1 VVWATALLA
10 AAPAGALLRAEQI
23 TPASAAELLIGGPDA
38 IGGVGDWYLA
48 NDVVE
53 VVVDDPARKHAK
65 LEHGGTLVDV
75 GLRDRTGED
84 QFARLI
90 PIANLSQRV
99 QLGYDAIRAELDS
112 ADGRA
117 RLVVTGRPRAVP
129 RGDALTRWLD
139 PMVPR
144 AGSLAEVRV
153 ETVYEVAP
161 GEPFVRITTT
171 LHNDG
176 DTRAPLFAFGDLWMR
191 GGRSMRSFVGNA
203 LFPERARGFHH
214 RTFQRT
220 NLLASMDAMA
230 SSTHVSV
237 PGARSF
243 PPIAYAL
250 FAPERAA
257 RGETQFGITGEHV
270 DLTFVFTGG
279 GDWQELSL
287 LRFLWATRGG
297 IPANDSFTYR
307 RRLLVAGRPDAAS
320 TTDVILPLLG
330 AFDGRSGIAGSVRPA
345 HVPASIQVDDA
356 EGHPV
361 TQIATAGPGPDAGRF
376 GARLPP
382 GDYRLTVRSPQRPSR
397 ALRVTVRADRTLEIP
412 PLRLE
417 ATGTLVFA
425 PAFADAGPGRVV
437 VSGRAG
443 TADPVFGDEL
453 LDFRLDGARAPSGT
467 ETNALHFIGN
477 DRDPESISVPPGRY
491 TLTATRGF
499 EYDAARVEVDVP
511 GPDVRIVV
519 PPFDL
524 ARVAT
529 LEGFVSADLHVHAQ
543 ASDDSSTRNDTRLRH
558 FVAASVDVMVA
569 SDHDHVPDYAAAVRE
584 LDVED
589 RILVIRGV
597 EVTSSAPG
605 PRMPWTIGHHNG
617 WPVPYLPLRHRKGA
631 PPSQDLSVAE
641 LYALLR
647 NEHAVEVV
655 QLNHPRGELPG
666 LDEEGFLT
674 HLGVAGRGFD
684 PGLPLDRDPN
694 RPLLAPAADG
704 TRAIDFDAMEVMNGA
719 VRRRYLAA
727 RRDWYALLRQGF
739 RRTGTANSDTHG
751 PDQPAGVPRNYV
763 YVGPAGRRLDAAA
776 LDAALR
782 EGRAFGTNG
791 PLVVHFAVNG
801 RRMGDLAAAEAGR
814 VRVEFDVVAA
824 PWVPLDEVR
833 LVVNGEVVRVFG
845 RSFGLAELSLER
857 DAFVTLE
864 AGAPLAADPHTWIAR
879 HRGPYTDAIAPGFL
893 PAAFTNPVY
902 VDVDGNGRFDPPGL
916 PPRLPRPTSSGP
928 LAATAALLAVV
939 LLLARGRGAARAR
952 SRAAG
957 SPSDGAP

>member
-1 VVWATALLA
+1 VVWATVLLA
-10 AAPAGALLRAEQI
+10 AAPAGSELRAEQI
-23 TPASAAELLIGGPDA
+23 TPASAPELLIGGPDA
-38 IGGVGDWYLA
+38 IGGEGDWYLA

-53 VVVDDPARKHAK
+53 VVVDDPSRKHAK
-65 LEHGGTLVDV
+65 LNHGGTLVDV
-75 GLRDRTGED
+75 GRRDRTDED

-99 QLGYDAIRAELDS
+99 LVGYDAIRAEVD
-112 ADGRA
+112 AANGRA
-117 RLVVTGRPRAVP
+117 RLVVTGRPRALP
-129 RGDALTRWLD
+129 RGGALARWLD

-144 AGSLAEVRV
+144 AGSLAGVRI
-153 ETVYEVAP
+153 ETVYEVVR

-171 LHNDG
+171 LRNEG
-176 DTRAPLFAFGDLWMR
+176 DTPAPLFAFGDLWMR

-203 LFPERARGFHH
+203 LLPERASGFHH

-257 RGETQFGITGEHV
+257 RGRTLFGITGEHV
-270 DLTFVFTGG
+270 DLAFVFTFAT
-279 GDWQELSL
+279 DWQELSL
-287 LRFLWATRGG
+287 LRFLRATRRG
-297 IPANDSFTYR
+297 IPPHGSFTYR

-330 AFDGRSGIAGSVRPA
+330 AVDGRSGIAGSVRPA
-345 HVPASIQVDDA
+345 HVPASIQVDSA
-356 EGHPV
+356 AGHPV
-361 TQIATAGPGPDAGRF
+361 TQIATAGPGPGAGRF
-376 GARLPP
+376 GALLPP
-382 GDYRLTVRSPQRPSR
+382 GDYRLIVRSPHRPSR
-397 ALRVTVRADRTLEIP
+397 TLTVTVRADRTLEIP
-412 PLRLE
+412 PLRLG

-425 PAFADAGPGRVV
+425 PAFGDGGPGRVV
-437 VSGRAG
+437 VSGRSG
-443 TADPVFGDEL
+443 TPDPVFGDEL

-467 ETNALHFIGN
+467 ETNALHFVGN
-477 DRDPESISVPPGRY
+477 ARDPESISLPPGRY

-499 EYDAARVEVDVP
+499 EYDAARVDVDVP
-511 GPDVRIVV
+511 APDARIVV
-519 PPFDL
+519 PPFEL

-569 SDHDHVPDYAAAVRE
+569 SDHDHVPDYAAAVRD
-584 LDVED
+584 LGVED

-617 WPVPYLPLRHRKGA
+617 WPVSYRPFRHRKGA

-641 LYALLR
+641 LYALFR
-647 NEHAVEVV
+647 NEHAAEVV

-684 PGLPLDRDPN
+684 PGIPLDRDPN
-694 RPLLAPAADG
+694 RLLLEPAADG
-704 TRAIDFDAMEVMNGA
+704 TRAVDFDAIEVMNGA

-727 RRDWYALLRQGF
+727 RLDWYALLRQGF

-751 PDQPAGVPRNYV
+751 PDQPAGMPRNYV
-763 YVGPAGRRLDAAA
+763 FVGAERRRLDARTF
-776 LDAALR
+776 DTALR
-782 EGRAFGTNG
+782 EGRSFGTNG

-801 RRMGDLAAAEAGR
+801 KRMGDLTNASGGR
-814 VRVEFDVVAA
+814 ALVEFEVAAA

-833 LVVNGEVVRVFG
+833 ILANGEVVRVFE
-845 RSFGLAELSLER
+845 RSYGFVELALER

-864 AGAPLAADPHTWIAR
+864 AGAPLAADPRTWIAR

-916 PPRLPRPTSSGP
+916 PPRLPRWPARGP
-928 LAATAALLAVV
+928 LAATAALLAIV
-939 LLLARGRGAARAR
+939 LLVARGRGSRRAR
-952 SRAAG
+952 
-957 SPSDGAP
+957 

>member
-10 AAPAGALLRAEQI
+10 AAPAGAELRAEQI
-23 TPASAAELLIGGPDA
+23 TPASAPELLIGGPDA
-38 IGGVGDWYLA
+38 IGGEGDWYLA

-65 LEHGGTLVDV
+65 LNHGGTLVDV
-75 GLRDRTGED
+75 GRRDRTDED

-99 QLGYDAIRAELDS
+99 LVGYDAIRAEVDA

-117 RLVVTGRPRAVP
+117 RLVVTGRPRALP
-129 RGDALTRWLD
+129 RGGAVARWLD

-144 AGSLAEVRV
+144 AGSLAGVRI
-153 ETVYEVAP
+153 ETVYEVVR

-171 LHNDG
+171 LRNEG
-176 DTRAPLFAFGDLWMR
+176 DTPAPLFAFGDLWMR

-237 PGARSF
+237 PGARTF

-257 RGETQFGITGEHV
+257 RRRTQFGVTGEHV
-270 DLTFVFTGG
+270 DLTFVFTDAS
-279 GDWQELSL
+279 DWQELSL
-287 LRFLWATRGG
+287 LRFLRATRGG
-297 IPANDSFTYR
+297 IPPRGSFTYR

-330 AFDGRSGIAGSVRPA
+330 AVEGRSGIAGSVRPA
-345 HVPASIQVDDA
+345 HVPASIQVDSA
-356 EGHPV
+356 AGHPV
-361 TQIATAGPGPDAGRF
+361 TQIATAGPGPEAGRF

-382 GDYRLTVRSPQRPSR
+382 GDYRLIVRSPHRSSR
-397 ALRVTVRADRTLEIP
+397 TLAVTVRADRTLEIP
-412 PLRLE
+412 PLELG

-425 PAFADAGPGRVV
+425 PAFADGGPGRVV

-443 TADPVFGDEL
+443 TPDPVFGDEL

-467 ETNALHFIGN
+467 ETNALHFVGN
-477 DRDPESISVPPGRY
+477 ARDPESISIPPGRY
-491 TLTATRGF
+491 ALTATRGF

-511 GPDVRIVV
+511 APDARILV
-519 PPFDL
+519 PPFEL
-524 ARVAT
+524 ARVTT

-558 FVAASVDVMVA
+558 FVAAAVDVMVA
-569 SDHDHVPDYAAAVRE
+569 SDHDHVPDYAAAVRD
-584 LDVED
+584 LGVAD

-617 WPVPYLPLRHRKGA
+617 WPVSYRPLQHRKGA
-631 PPSQDLSVAE
+631 PPSQDRSVAE
-641 LYALLR
+641 LYALFR
-647 NEHAVEVV
+647 SEHAAEVV
-655 QLNHPRGELPG
+655 QLNHPRGEQPG
-666 LDEEGFLT
+666 LDEEGFFT
-674 HLGVAGRGFD
+674 H
-684 PGLPLDRDPN
+684 
-694 RPLLAPAADG
+694 
-704 TRAIDFDAMEVMNGA
+704 IEVMNGA
-719 VRRRYLAA
+719 VRRRYLEA
-727 RRDWYALLRQGF
+727 RLDWYALLRQGF

-751 PDQPAGVPRNYV
+751 PDQPAGMPRNYV
-763 YVGPAGRRLDAAA
+763 FLGAAPGRTDARAF
-776 LDAALR
+776 DTALR
-782 EGRAFGTNG
+782 EGRSFGTNG

-801 RRMGDLAAAEAGR
+801 KRMGDLADAPGGR
-814 VRVEFDVVAA
+814 LLVEFEVAA
-824 PWVPLDEVR
+824 SPWVPLDEVR
-833 LVVNGEVVRVFG
+833 ILVNGEVVRVFG
-845 RSFGLAELSLER
+845 RSYGFAELALER

-864 AGAPLAADPHTWIAR
+864 AGAPLAADPRTWIAR
-879 HRGPYTDAIAPGFL
+879 HRGPYTDVIAPGFL

-916 PPRLPRPTSSGP
+916 PPRMPRWTSRGP

-939 LLLARGRGAARAR
+939 LLVARAR
-952 SRAAG
+952 GSRRA
-957 SPSDGAP
+957 